1 MSSDPEVIALS
12 RPRWDGSRV
21 LFEMVDGDRRVFCA
35 ISRSALQDLSLR
47 RHFKAA
53 DLLQC
58 FASARPRIEA
68 IARSKLQARGGDMSG
83 TLTIWADDIEDTQ
96 VAAQPAPAAARPHR
110 G

>member
-1 MSSDPEVIALS
+1 MDSLVPVIELA

-21 LFEMVDGDRRVFCA
+21 LFEIADGGERIACA
-35 ISRSALQDLSLR
+35 ISRSALQDLSRR

-68 IARSKLQARGGDMSG
+68 IALGKLRARGGDLAG
-83 TLTIWADDIEDTQ
+83 TLTIWADDIEDQPATP
-96 VAAQPAPAAARPHR
+96 VAAVAST